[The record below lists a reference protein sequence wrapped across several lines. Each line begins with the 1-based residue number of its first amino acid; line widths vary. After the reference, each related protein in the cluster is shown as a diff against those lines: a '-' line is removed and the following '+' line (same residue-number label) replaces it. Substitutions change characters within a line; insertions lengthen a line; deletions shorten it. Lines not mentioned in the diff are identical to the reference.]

1 MSSKNIIVTGATSG
15 IGWSIAMLLCQKGHH
30 VIALGRRSE
39 RLELLRQSLIKAQGS
54 LQTFSIDLRDM
65 NAIAHIFDQ
74 LPSID
79 VLINNAGLGH
89 ASSLI
94 DGDPNDWRETLDV
107 NVLALSVCTQ
117 KAVQNMMANDIS
129 GNIIHISSMSAHRV
143 PTGSGMYSASKF
155 AVRSLTEGLRKELR
169 ERNLPIR
176 VTSIS
181 PGFVE
186 TEFAERYH
194 KSKEKS
200 QEIYGQYQVLHAQD
214 IAHQVDMLINLP
226 PHVEI
231 HDILMRPTQ
240 QGN

>member
-1 MSSKNIIVTGATSG
+1 MSSQNIIVTGATSG
-15 IGWSIAMLLCQKGHH
+15 IGRAIAAHLCRKGHH
-30 VIALGRRSE
+30 VIALGRRTE
-39 RLELLRQSLIKAQGS
+39 RLEELKQNLREAKGT
-54 LQTFSIDLRDM
+54 LQTFSVDLRDID
-65 NAIAHIFDQ
+65 AISNVFEQ
-74 LPSID
+74 VSSID

-94 DGDPNDWRETLDV
+94 DGDPNDWRETFDV
-107 NVLALSVCTQ
+107 NVLALSICTQ
-117 KAVQNMMANDIS
+117 KAVQNMIANDIA

-143 PTGSGMYSASKF
+143 PQGSGMYSASKF

-176 VTSIS
+176 VTAIS

-186 TEFAERYH
+186 TEFAENYH
-194 KSKEKS
+194 KSEEKA
-200 QEIYGQYQVLHAQD
+200 QEIYSQYQVLHAYD

-240 QGN
+240 QSN